1 MSIRYYFGIDGG
13 GTKTEFVLADKQGII
28 LKDIILGTCNPND
41 IGIEATQKVLE
52 QGIEEVC
59 AGLDKSSIS
68 VFAGI
73 AGLSV
78 GDNGRHIDALLQK
91 YHFGA
96 IVKGSDAQNAVA
108 AALGRENGIAVIM
121 GTGSV
126 AYAQV
131 EGLHKR
137 VGGYGYLFGDEGSGF
152 AIGRDGIAAALADE
166 DGSGAP
172 TMLRALVH
180 AKCGGESVWKQ
191 ISDFYR
197 GGKRLIAGYGPLV
210 FEAFE
215 QGDTVATSILK
226 KNMHAVAALIE
237 GAAKHLPEQ
246 KEITVVL
253 CGGVT
258 RKSDCLLPI
267 LKEQLATS
275 ERSYRIQICSNSI
288 AYGALL
294 LAGMKENKG
303 EHNS

>member
-1 MSIRYYFGIDGG
+1 MSICYYLGIDGG
-13 GTKTEFVLADKQGII
+13 GTKTEFILADKQGVI
-28 LKDIILGTCNPND
+28 LNDIILGTCNPND
-41 IGIEATQKVLE
+41 IGIEAALKVLE
-52 QGIEEVC
+52 QGILEVC
-59 AGLDKSSIS
+59 AGIDKSSIS

-96 IVKGSDAQNAVA
+96 IAKGSDAQNAVA
-108 AALGRENGIAVIM
+108 AALGREDGIAVIM
-121 GTGSV
+121 GTGSI

-166 DGSGAP
+166 DGSGEA
-172 TMLRALVH
+172 TMLRELVR
-180 AKCGGESVWKQ
+180 AKCGGESVWEH
-191 ISDFYR
+191 ISDFYK
-197 GGKRLIAGYGPLV
+197 GGKRLIASYGPLV
-210 FEAFE
+210 FEAFG
-215 QGDTVATSILK
+215 QGDTVAASILK

-237 GAAKHLPEQ
+237 GAAKHLPEK

-267 LKEQLATS
+267 LKEQLGS
-275 ERSYRIQICSNSI
+275 SKKNYRVRTCSDSI